1 MVDIL
6 HVTQPTD
13 AGVARYVT
21 ALCADQVA
29 RGWRVAVAA
38 PDSGHLANDLARQ
51 DIRRLTWRACR
62 SPGAQIGPEVLALR
76 GLLRRVRPNVVH
88 LHSSKAGL
96 AGRLAIRGRV
106 PTLFQPHG
114 WSWLAAP
121 AAMLQA
127 TLAWERLAARWT
139 SLYICVGQGEADLGR
154 VKAVSGRFAVIRNG
168 VDLEHFRRAD
178 EREKLA
184 ARTKL
189 GVPHNVPLAVCVGR
203 VTRQKGQDLLIR
215 AWPAVLSCCPDA
227 QLALVG
233 TGDLREVLRRGAPP
247 GVLFVDPV
255 DDVRPWYAAADV
267 AVLPSRWEGLPLTL
281 LEALSVGRSVVGT
294 DIPGIA
300 DALPTAAGT
309 VVPPGD
315 VVALADA
322 ISHRLCQ
329 PHVARTE
336 GAVGARYAAAEADIR
351 HTHAAVAEI
360 TAGVAGW
367 SIGPP
372 DNAR

>member
-29 RGWRVAVAA
+29 RGWRVVVAS
-38 PDSGHLANDLARQ
+38 PDGGRLATDLSSRGV
-51 DIRRLTWRACR
+51 RRITWHAGRN
-62 SPGAQIGPEVLALR
+62 PGPRIGPEVLALR
-76 GLLRRVRPNVVH
+76 GLLKQVRPSVVH

-121 AAMLQA
+121 ATTLPA

-139 SLYICVGQGEADLGR
+139 SLYICVGRGEADLGR
-154 VKAVSGRFAVIRNG
+154 AMALNGRYAVVRNG
-168 VDLEHFRRAD
+168 VDLEHFRPAD

-184 ARTKL
+184 ARAQL
-189 GVPHNVPLAVCVGR
+189 SISHDAPLAVCVGR
-203 VTRQKGQDLLIR
+203 VTWQKGQDLLLR
-215 AWPAVLSCCPDA
+215 AWPVVRSRCRRAL
-227 QLALVG
+227 LALVG
-233 TGDLREVLRRGAPP
+233 AGELRETLRRDAPP
-247 GVLFVDPV
+247 GVHFADPV

-267 AVLPSRWEGLPLTL
+267 VVLPSRWEGLPLTL

-294 DIPGIA
+294 DIAGIVE
-300 DALPTAAGT
+300 ALPPAAGS

-322 ISHRLCQ
+322 VSYRLCQ
-329 PHVARTE
+329 PHVARAE
-336 GAVGARYAAAEADIR
+336 GAAAARYAEAEADVR
-351 HTHAAVAEI
+351 RTHAAMAEV
-360 TAGVAGW
+360 TARVAGW
-367 SIGPP
+367 ST
-372 DNAR
+372 